1 MNPLEIFANGQKVST
16 LALEATIGRPHLSR
30 VHADARFFGNEQ
42 FRLKPGPGGWVISPV
57 PGTVNPTLV
66 NNAPLLGPQPVSN
79 GMTVKVRGA
88 NGLNLELRLP
98 PEPATAPRPSPAP
111 PARIPDPLAPPP
123 PLPARTP
130 APPARTLDEPPRPC
144 AIPSG
149 DLGAATFRLEDLL
162 NRIEANSGQAQQHR
176 SNANLANAGAAITYL
191 LTSGSKRRIV
201 RTAGEVV
208 ALGGVLYGSSQ
219 RNQAGNLDAQN
230 NTLIDSGLSVVE
242 LEGVSRLRS
251 EANPDVKR
259 RFLELALRLGGRVDE
274 VIKQQGDRMK
284 NMSLLGRNN
293 QQLLLNAVN
302 VDIIRNKFRLNRIYS
317 QIDHTKVFPDYN
329 GEFSRRVSG
338 IDATKLQKE
347 GLYSKLIIGA
357 CVVLGI
363 LLASATPYAAILAF
377 IGVGFWGLN
386 HFFPVFPETR
396 KLKEALCGLVS
407 SLQNQ
412 PPVHTLS
419 VT

>member
-1 MNPLEIFANGQKVST
+1 MSPIQVYANGQKVST
-16 LALEATIGRPHLSR
+16 LALETTIGRPHLSR

-42 FRLKPGPGGWVISPV
+42 FRLKPAAGGWVISPV

-88 NGLNLELRLP
+88 NGLALELRML

-111 PARIPDPLAPPP
+111 PARIPAPLAPPP
-123 PLPARTP
+123 
-130 APPARTLDEPPRPC
+130 APPAWTPDESPRPC

-149 DLGAATFRLEDLL
+149 DLGAATSRLEDLL

-176 SNANLANAGAAITYL
+176 SNANLANAGAALTYL

-219 RNQAGNLDAQN
+219 RNQASNLDAQN
-230 NTLIDSGLSVVE
+230 NTLIDSGLSVIE
-242 LEGVSRLRS
+242 LDGVSRLRS
-251 EANPDVKR
+251 ESNPDMKR
-259 RFLELALRLGGRVDE
+259 RFLELVLRLGGRVDG
-274 VIKQQGDRMK
+274 VIQQQGDRMK

-293 QQLLLNAVN
+293 QQLAMNALN
-302 VDIIRNKFRLNRIYS
+302 VDIIRNNFRLNRVYS
-317 QIDHTKVFPDYN
+317 QLDPTKVFPDY
-329 GEFSRRVSG
+329 GSEFSRKVSAV
-338 IDATKLQKE
+338 DVPKLQKE

-396 KLKEALCGLVS
+396 KLKAALCGLVS
-407 SLQNQ
+407 GLQNQ
-412 PPVHTLS
+412 PPVHSLS